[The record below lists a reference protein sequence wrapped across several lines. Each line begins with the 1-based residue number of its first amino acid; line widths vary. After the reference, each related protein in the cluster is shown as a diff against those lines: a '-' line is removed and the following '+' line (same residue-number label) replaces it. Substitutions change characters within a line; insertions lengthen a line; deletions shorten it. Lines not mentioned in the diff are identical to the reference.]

1 METNMA
7 QRVPFPADVCPEPDA
22 KAYRT
27 PAEAFPCGP
36 REAVAVQR
44 FEPPKVWRW
53 VLLALLVLGI
63 GAALAG
69 CDARADAEQPLMK
82 AELGATKACGKGL
95 VAVWTSATE
104 MECFKERL

>member
-1 METNMA
+1 METAMA
-7 QRVPFPADVCPEPDA
+7 QRVPFPADVCSSPDA

-27 PAEAFPCGP
+27 LAEAFPCGP

-53 VLLALLVLGI
+53 VLLAALVLGI

-69 CDARADAEQPLMK
+69 CDARADAEQPLTK
-82 AELGATKACGKGL
+82 AELGAAKACGKGQ
-95 VAVWTSATE
+95 VAVWASTTQI
-104 MECFKERL
+104 ECFKERL

>member
-1 METNMA
+1 METDMA

-27 PAEAFPCGP
+27 VAEAFLCGP

-44 FEPPKVWRW
+44 FEPPKLWRW

-63 GAALAG
+63 GAVLAG
-69 CDARADAEQPLMK
+69 CDARADAEQPLTK
-82 AELGATKACGKGL
+82 AELGATKACGKGQ
-95 VAVWTSATE
+95 VAIWISATE
-104 MECFKERL
+104 IECFKERL